1 MIDRLSTEEAILCNL
16 MKHPDLYSKFK
27 LKSEMFEDD
36 DVKAIIG
43 YIREVGRINA
53 NEIYFKCRDDKDFV
67 NVKRFNQ
74 IAKSDGTDPI
84 FFMQDQINLLN
95 DYVARKAIEKV
106 DDFTAKPDKASMLQ
120 LLEELEE
127 LKELNIEQSNK
138 TDEFLAKVM
147 ESVLSEKPK
156 EIIKT
161 GYGLLDYKIHGFE
174 KGQLNVIAARPS
186 MGKTG
191 FALNTMWNIA
201 KAGYE
206 VSFFSLETTG
216 DLVIERMVAM
226 IEGVP
231 LSHIKRPNEL
241 SPESTNKVMDGLN
254 KIKQANINIF
264 DESSLT
270 PARIREQAS
279 KQSDKP
285 QVIFIDYLQ
294 LMQSD
299 TPTND
304 RRVDV
309 EKISRDLKIIA
320 NETGSVIVLLS
331 QLNRGVESRNDK
343 RPMMSDLKE
352 SGGIEADA
360 SMIFMLYRDDYY
372 NRDDHQDNDKSDL
385 EVNIAKNKDGET
397 GVVNFEYYKSTQRF
411 FT

>member
-16 MKHPDLYSKFK
+16 MKNPDLFSKFK
-27 LKSEMFEDD
+27 LKTDMFDD
-36 DVKAIIG
+36 EDVKAIIN
-43 YIREVGRINA
+43 YIHETGRVNP
-53 NEIYFKCRDDKDFV
+53 NEIYFKCRDDKNFV
-67 NVKRFNQ
+67 DVKRFNQ
-74 IAKSDGTDPI
+74 IAKSNGVDAT

-95 DYVARKAIEKV
+95 DYVTRLAIEKTS
-106 DDFTAKPDKASMLQ
+106 DFVGMPTRSNMLH
-120 LLEELEE
+120 LLDELQE
-127 LKELNIEQSNK
+127 LKNLNIEQGNK
-138 TDEFLAKVM
+138 TDEFLAEVM
-147 ESVLSEKPK
+147 ESVLSDKPK

-161 GYGLLDYKIHGFE
+161 GFGLLDYKIYGFE

-201 KAGYE
+201 KSGYE

-216 DLVIERMVAM
+216 DLVVQRLVAM

-231 LSHIKRPNEL
+231 LSDIKRPGEL
-241 SPESTNKVMDGLN
+241 DTESINKIMSGLN
-254 KIKQANINIF
+254 KVKQHSINIF
-264 DESSLT
+264 DESQLT
-270 PARIREQAS
+270 PSRIREQAS
-279 KQSDKP
+279 KESEKP

-299 TPTND
+299 APTND

-320 NETGSVIVLLS
+320 NETRSIIVLLS

-372 NRDDHQDNDKSDL
+372 NRDDDQDNDKSDL